1 MNLKSKFQYVN
12 MDKHGF
18 PAKILELPYENDN
31 LRMLLILP
39 KKSAYLDLQ
48 GLDNDILDTNLG
60 TTKDEC

>member
-18 PAKILELPYENDN
+18 PAKILELPYENIN
-31 LRMLLILP
+31 FRMLLILP
-39 KKSAYLDLQ
+39 KENTYLNLQ

-60 TTKDEC
+60 ILVKLS